1 MKKKIP
7 IALIVLFTVLLS
19 VLLVIP
25 ASAGVGYYMNCTI
38 YYKTENGTLLGT
50 ETGMADA
57 ANNPTF
63 TRESPTFEGY
73 VLKNPSDAVV
83 TYEMMEKHFPA
94 SNYVRQGGASY
105 TVIYVPAYT
114 VTVNFLYRDG
124 RRAASPQ
131 SYTGKQGDSYRIDPP
146 QIPHYRPHVT
156 FVMGVVSDRDES
168 VNVFYDELTYTIRFN
183 TNGGEGVFPAE
194 KKYDGMTHYLSY
206 GKPTRSGYEFLG
218 WALNAGAGT
227 AVYQPGGAFDREA
240 DTTLYAVWREIRYD
254 LGVTR
259 ITVSPTEIYQYD
271 TVSVEIRL
279 DNWDR
284 YHAYPAVPVETFLDG
299 VQIDSRTVDFD
310 AYGIVWV
317 RFSAEIGSRIG
328 DRILTVRVNRQDCL
342 NEVDTS
348 NNESS
353 VTFRVSKLIRAAI
366 AHIAPNAPY
375 TAGTEVI
382 TSFYVTNY
390 STGDLI
396 PAAGVSFRF
405 TVIDAEGNTVTDQ
418 EKTGVVI
425 PARSSNLIWFRWT
438 VPENAAETEL
448 VIDGTLIGDFPD
460 SSESDLTDLFAVI
473 PVAKTVSHTPDTSF
487 ESAAPATYPPEI
499 AVPSATPGR
508 ATWAEW
514 VYDEGSG
521 SLILMEYGIAV
532 SAPNPAV
539 TPDASC
545 PSAFLRDG
553 TWVMKSGYGI
563 NLSWQFSYGAAAGYD
578 LPDADA
584 YTVAQSVYATLP
596 EYGYSL
602 RAGQYETLTEQS
614 GEWSFTG
621 GVHDLPVWLRD
632 EPYTVVATAADL
644 WTPAG
649 MLLARRQANTVRIE
663 GSVYDDWTRT

>member
-1 MKKKIP
+1 MKKKIS
-7 IALIVLFTVLLS
+7 IALIALFTVLLS

-38 YYKTENGTLLGT
+38 YYKTEDGTLLGT

-105 TVIYVPAYT
+105 TVIYVKAYT

-131 SYTGKQGDSYRIDPP
+131 AVTGKQGTSYRVDPP
-146 QIPHYRPHVT
+146 QIPHYRPHIT
-156 FVMGVVSDRDES
+156 FVMGVILDRDET
-168 VNVFYDELTYTIRFN
+168 VNVFYDDLTYTIRFHA
-183 TNGGEGVFPAE
+183 NGGEGVIPAE
-194 KKYDGMTHYLSY
+194 KKYDGLTHYLTFE
-206 GKPTRSGYEFLG
+206 KPTRSGYEFLG
-218 WALNAGAGT
+218 WSLDPNAKAAT
-227 AVYQPGGAFDREA
+227 YRPGGAFDREA
-240 DTTLYAVWREIRYD
+240 DTTLYAVWREVEYD
-254 LGVTR
+254 LGVTSV
-259 ITVSPTEIYQYD
+259 TVAPTTVYQYD
-271 TVSVEIRL
+271 TVAVRVRL
-279 DNWDR
+279 DNWDSN
-284 YHAYPAVPVETFLDG
+284 YGYADIPVNTYLDG
-299 VQIDSRTVDFD
+299 VLIDSRTVDFD
-310 AYGIVWV
+310 AYGVTYV
-317 RFSAEIGSRIG
+317 NFSLEVGSRMG
-328 DRILTVRVNRQDCL
+328 ERTLLVRVNQPDRV
-342 NEVDTS
+342 NEVDGT
-348 NNESS
+348 NNEKS
-353 VTFRVSKLIRAAI
+353 VTFQVRRLVRAAVS
-366 AHIAPNAPY
+366 HIAPNAPY

-382 TSFYVTNY
+382 TSFYLTNY
-390 STGDLI
+390 GSDDLT
-396 PAAGVSFRF
+396 PASHVDFCFHVYDENGNPIASQRKTDVVAPAG
-405 TVIDAEGNTVTDQ
+405 A
-418 EKTGVVI
+418 
-425 PARSSNLIWFRWT
+425 SNLIWFRWT
-438 VPENAAETEL
+438 VPQNAAETEL
-448 VIDGTLIGDFPD
+448 MINGTLIGDFPD

-521 SLILMEYGIAV
+521 SLILSEYGIAV

-539 TPDASC
+539 TPDATC

-563 NLSWQFSYGAAAGYD
+563 NLSWQFSYGAVAGYD

-644 WTPAG
+644 WTPYG